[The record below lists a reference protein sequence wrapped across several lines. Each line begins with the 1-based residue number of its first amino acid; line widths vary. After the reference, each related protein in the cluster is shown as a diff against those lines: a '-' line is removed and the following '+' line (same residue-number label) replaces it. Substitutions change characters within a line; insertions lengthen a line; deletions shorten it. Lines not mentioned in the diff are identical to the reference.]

1 VLLKGGSMQIFN
13 IDGSVAE
20 NPDLS
25 KGYVKQET
33 QTVHHDAVAGVEEL
47 SHYETI
53 AEYPNGGQ
61 DVAKVIDVA
70 AVKAQ
75 DAWDEEIT
83 IQIYVPYTADEL
95 TEIEAQRKAQAN
107 APTAQKNAD
116 AITEIQLA
124 LAEIYEAMIGGSGN
138 G

>member
-1 VLLKGGSMQIFN
+1 MQIFN

-124 LAEIYEAMIGGSGN
+124 LAGIYEAMIGGSGN

>member
-1 VLLKGGSMQIFN
+1 MLLKGGSRQIVN

-95 TEIEAQRKAQAN
+95 TGIEAQRKAQAN

>member
-1 VLLKGGSMQIFN
+1 MNN
-13 IDGSVAE
+13 IYNKNMEPIA
-20 NPDLS
+20 NPDLTLGRLTLS
-25 KGYVKQET
+25 T
-33 QTVHHDAVAGVEEL
+33 RTVHHDAVVGVEEV
-47 SHYETI
+47 SHYEVI
-53 AEYPNGGQ
+53 AEYPNGGK

-75 DAWDEEIT
+75 DAWDEKIP

-95 TEIEAQRKAQAN
+95 AEMEAQKN

-124 LAEIYEAMIGGSGN
+124 LTEIYEVLIGGETN

>member
-1 VLLKGGSMQIFN
+1 MQIFN

-95 TEIEAQRKAQAN
+95 TGIEAQRKAQAN

>member
-1 VLLKGGSMQIFN
+1 MQIFN

-47 SHYETI
+47 SRYETI

>member
-1 VLLKGGSMQIFN
+1 MQIFN

>member
-1 VLLKGGSMQIFN
+1 MQIFN

-83 IQIYVPYTADEL
+83 TQIYVPYTADEL